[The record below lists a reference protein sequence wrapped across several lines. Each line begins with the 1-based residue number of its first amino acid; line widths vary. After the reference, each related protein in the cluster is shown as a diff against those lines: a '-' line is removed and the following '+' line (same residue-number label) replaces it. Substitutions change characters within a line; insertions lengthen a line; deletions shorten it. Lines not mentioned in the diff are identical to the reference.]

1 MCKTVEVY
9 LYRASVKVFGGC
21 TTSVKKDLTSQCQM
35 LSTVLCTFL
44 LPLSLLMDI
53 LSVLFRLTA
62 EPSTSVIFL
71 ALCWLLMTLFH
82 QLSVRLLAIS
92 NDNSDPKAAISTVC
106 SLFPGF
112 TP

>member
-71 ALCWLLMTLFH
+71 AGSLLVADDP
-82 QLSVRLLAIS
+82 LSSAQCE
-92 NDNSDPKAAISTVC
+92 AA
-106 SLFPGF
+106 GYKQ
-112 TP
+112 